1 MRGNFENTGRL
12 VRFMLRRER
21 IISAVWIIV
30 LVLFCAALAPAMDGM
45 FSEPGARQQFAESFD
60 NPVMIAMMGPVY
72 GIENYTG
79 GAMYTGMMLL
89 WVIIAVAVMNI
100 FLVAR
105 HTRADEEQGRAE
117 VIRSLPT
124 GRLAVVNAAMIT
136 AVIINAVLAALLG
149 AALAATGVESMGFKA
164 SMLFGVTVGAAG
176 LVFAGITAI
185 FSQLSSNRSGATG
198 LSFLALG
205 VFYMI
210 RAAGDMQ
217 GGDAVSCVSP
227 LGLAQ
232 RAQVYIE
239 NRAWPIIVLLL
250 EAVVFAAVAYA
261 LNSVRD
267 MDQGFIH
274 ARPGRSEAPRS
285 LASPFGLALR
295 LLRNMLIIW
304 IVVMFV
310 LAASYGSV
318 IADIPRFVGD
328 SPEYLQVIGIP
339 AAIVETMSGAEKAQ
353 IIVDYFGIFVITMM
367 TLVCIVP
374 VLNISLKARGEER
387 EGRAEQVFAMPV
399 PRAKYL
405 TGYVVI
411 AFAASILIQFFTAAG
426 LYSATA
432 MLEDNPFT
440 FGGLTQAFMA
450 YLPAIWVM
458 IGVAV
463 LLVGL
468 FPKATGAAWG
478 YFAFVFLVSFLG
490 GMPDLIPEPLQKI
503 SPLKHIPQLPLEEAT
518 AAPLIILTVIA
529 AVLTAA
535 GIIFYKRRD
544 CVPA

>member
-1 MRGNFENTGRL
+1 MRGNFNNTGRL
-12 VRFMLRRER
+12 IRFMLRRER
-21 IISAVWIIV
+21 VISAIWIIV
-30 LVLFCAALAPAMDGM
+30 LVLFCMALAPAMDSM

-72 GIENYTG
+72 GIDNYTS

-89 WVIIAVAVMNI
+89 WIVIAVAVMNI

-105 HTRADEEQGRAE
+105 HTRADEEQGRVE

-124 GRLAVVNAAMIT
+124 GRLAVVNSAMIT
-136 AVIINAVLAALLG
+136 AVIVNAILALLLG
-149 AALAATGVESMGFKA
+149 LALAAIGIESMGFSA
-164 SMLFGVTVGAAG
+164 CMLFGVTVGAAG
-176 LVFAGITAI
+176 LVFAAVTAI

-198 LSFLALG
+198 LSFLALCL
-205 VFYMI
+205 FYVI

-217 GGDAVSCVSP
+217 GGSAIACISP

-232 RAQVYIE
+232 RPQVFIE
-239 NRAWPIIVLLL
+239 NHVWPVLVLLL
-250 EAVVFAAVAYA
+250 ETVVLSAVAYA

-274 ARPGRSEAPRS
+274 ARPGRREAPGG
-285 LASPFGLALR
+285 LLSPFGLAFR

-304 IVVMFV
+304 IVVMFI

-353 IIVDYFGIFVITMM
+353 IIVDYFGVFVITMM
-367 TLVCIVP
+367 SLVCIVP
-374 VLNISLKARGEER
+374 VLNISLKIRGEER
-387 EGRAEQVFAMPV
+387 DGRTEQMYALPV
-399 PRAKYL
+399 RRVRYL
-405 TGYVVI
+405 TGYVII
-411 AFAASILIQFFTAAG
+411 AFAASILIQFFTASG

-432 MLEDNPFT
+432 MLENPPFT
-440 FGGLTQAFMA
+440 IGGLMQSFMV

-468 FPKATGAAWG
+468 FPKATGVAWG

-490 GMPDLIPEPLQKI
+490 GMPDLIPEPLQKL
-503 SPLKHIPQLPLEEAT
+503 SPVKHIPRLPLDDVT
-518 AAPLIILTVIA
+518 IAPLIILTVAAIA
-529 AVLTAA
+529 LTAA
-535 GIIFYKRRD
+535 GFIFYKKRD
-544 CVPA
+544 SVNA